1 MGRNEFA
8 EDAWNFELWLYE
20 QPGVSQCCLSL
31 QFRYDVDV
39 VLLLLSA
46 WLGMKGC
53 VLNKAE
59 IREAITQIAP
69 WRSAIVKCVRG
80 VRYNFESLRYPK
92 DLELSQLYEEI
103 KLCELRAE
111 RIELFL
117 LIDNLYLRLSSTQK
131 AISTKKIIESNLLTY
146 LAELIT
152 DSKRLKEEIAPIMS
166 ACTPYKGTVQADFA
180 SAEIS
185 AERSARTKYV
195 NADLGA
201 RIGAF
206 LDENYV
212 MSLATFGPSGVHATN
227 LLYAR
232 DKLSLI
238 WVSKTGTKHSQN
250 IKSYKQVA
258 ATVAASTGDFSAI
271 RGIQIHGAVRRK
283 HRDNDE
289 SRLIGLLENKYPAL
303 GWRANNSNAVNRSL
317 QRAEVYLLEPTSIAL
332 IDGTNTINYKEI
344 VEL

>member
-31 QFRYDVDV
+31 QSRYDVDV

-53 VLNKAE
+53 VLNKAD

-80 VRYNFESLRYPK
+80 VRNNFGSLPYPK

-103 KLCELRAE
+103 KLSELRAE

-117 LIDNLYLRLSSTQK
+117 LIDNLYLRLSPTQK
-131 AISTKKIIESNLLTY
+131 TIPTKKIIENNLLTY

-152 DSKRLKEEIAPIMS
+152 DGNRLKEEIAPIMS
-166 ACTPYKGTVQADFA
+166 ACTPYKGTVKSDFI
-180 SAEIS
+180 SAQIF
-185 AERSARTKYV
+185 AERSARTRHV
-195 NADLGA
+195 NADLAA

-206 LDENYV
+206 LDENFV
-212 MSLATFGPSGVHATN
+212 MTLATFGSSGVHATN

-238 WVSKTGTKHSQN
+238 WVSETGTKHSQN
-250 IKSYKQVA
+250 IESYKQVA
-258 ATVAASTGDFSAI
+258 ATVAGSTVDFNVIKS
-271 RGIQIHGAVRRK
+271 IQIHGAARRE
-283 HRDNDE
+283 HRDNDG
-289 SRLIGLLENKYPAL
+289 SRLFELFENKYSAL
-303 GWRANNSNAVNRSL
+303 GRSNSSDAVNGPL
-317 QRAEVYLLEPTSIAL
+317 PRAEVYLLEPSSITF
-332 IDGTNTINYKEI
+332 IDSTRTFNYKDI